1 MGRRNPRRIPAP
13 PFSDQRLLLRGI
25 AQLEPGHVVL
35 DQIRTVDRGRL
46 IRRLGRLSPQALEKS
61 ITLLGEMFAP

>member
-13 PFSDQRLLLRGI
+13 PFSDKRLLLRGI

-35 DQIRTVDRGRL
+35 DQIRTVGRGRL